1 MAAVFQ
7 QVLCAIATMV
17 KRTLHEDGTDHQSSS
32 IDSWGRSWKGDTDAS
47 SLMEDEGKSCR
58 CRRRLGRPWEC
69 GSAVAGLPDVYKE
82 KSRRK

>member
-1 MAAVFQ
+1 MAHSVGRRHTVAMAAIFQ

-47 SLMEDEGKSCR
+47 WKTKERAVGVGGG
-58 CRRRLGRPWEC
+58 LGRPGVRVGSC
-69 GSAVAGLPDVYKE
+69 GPS
-82 KSRRK
+82 